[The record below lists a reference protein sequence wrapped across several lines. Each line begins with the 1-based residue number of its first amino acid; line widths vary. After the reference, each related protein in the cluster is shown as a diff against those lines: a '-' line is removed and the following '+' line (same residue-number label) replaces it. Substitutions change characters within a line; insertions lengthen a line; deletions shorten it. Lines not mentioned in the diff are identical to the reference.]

1 MTEEDILRIS
11 CKQQS
16 GSNSL
21 FQIFTKFSQ
30 IFTFSILRSFVGTN
44 LDGFFYLKNVRAYY
58 LFYLFFLNQ
67 TVWILNIIKSGITI
81 NIGTNDVLIK
91 QENLYITL
99 FI

>member
-58 LFYLFFLNQ
+58 LFFLNQ